1 MPLLNDHDL
10 ESELGV
16 KLVDRIPKTTVDL
29 HPLDFSS
36 NRYSQLSPSL
46 NAKDVEKRDFFDVV
60 DEEDG
65 EFDDPEAENVN
76 DKRGSCSF
84 CCETGSWHGH
94 YEDSIRG
101 MRKHM
106 RTR

>member
-10 ESELGV
+10 ESELDV

-29 HPLDFSS
+29 HPLDFTS

-46 NAKDVEKRDFFDVV
+46 NAEDAEKWDFFNVV

-65 EFDDPEAENVN
+65 EPESLEAENVN
-76 DKRGSCSF
+76 GKSRSCSF
-84 CCETGSWHGH
+84 CDETGSWHGH